1 MGTVLCLG
9 IADNPRWFTL
19 AEFERVTLVNYK
31 RSLAYTNGWWGPAS
45 QRKSTAITQELPA
58 RTQALCSGSRTGISL
73 TRAHAYSL
81 NTRMCNMASEWCSI
95 ETIFTTLGVNFGQK
109 TPHLSARRSY
119 RRAEDSIECE
129 VGP

>member
-1 MGTVLCLG
+1 MV
-9 IADNPRWFTL
+9 RL
-19 AEFERVTLVNYK
+19 AEFERITLVNYK
-31 RSLAYTNGWWGPAS
+31 RSLAHTNGWWGPAS

-81 NTRMCNMASEWCSI
+81 NARMCNMASEWCGI
-95 ETIFTTLGVNFGQK
+95 GTIFTTSEVNFGQK
-109 TPHLSARRSY
+109 TPHLSAKRPY
-119 RRAEDSIECE
+119 RQAVDSIECE

>member
-1 MGTVLCLG
+1 MVGTRG
-9 IADNPRWFTL
+9 
-19 AEFERVTLVNYK
+19 
-31 RSLAYTNGWWGPAS
+31 

-81 NTRMCNMASEWCSI
+81 NARMCNMASEWCGI
-95 ETIFTTLGVNFGQK
+95 GTIFTTSEVNFGQK
-109 TPHLSARRSY
+109 TPHLSARRPY
-119 RRAEDSIECE
+119 RQAVDSIECE